1 MKPEQPCRVNFF
13 IGALAIGHTPA
24 PMLRSV
30 TLLGLVFLLAGCRGG
45 LAAGTYTR
53 DGLAYRVAEPRTPWR
68 VVAFE
73 DNDLA
78 WASPSGHVLAINATC
93 TGHEDPQLEVLT
105 NHLVFGFTERE
116 WQSKTK
122 MQLDGRDALRSK
134 VKAKLDGVPVSL
146 ELVVLKKNGCVH
158 DISYV
163 SPLGREAQ
171 HQAEFEALVAG
182 FKQERAP

>member
-1 MKPEQPCRVNFF
+1 
-13 IGALAIGHTPA
+13 
-24 PMLRSV
+24 MLRGV
-30 TLLGLVFLLAGCRGG
+30 ILLGLVGLTVGCRGG
-45 LAAGTYTR
+45 LSGGSYTR
-53 DGLAYRVAEPRTPWR
+53 DGISYRVAEPQAPWR

-78 WASPSGHVLAINATC
+78 WAAPSGHVLAINATC
-93 TGHEDPQLEVLT
+93 SGHEDPQLDVLT
-105 NHLVFGFTERE
+105 NHLVFGFTDRE
-116 WQSKTK
+116 WLGKTK
-122 MQLDGRDALRSK
+122 VQLDGRDALRSK
-134 VKAKLDGVPVSL
+134 VKARLDGVPVSL

-158 DISYV
+158 DITYV